1 MLGSF
6 FFFMVLP
13 LQVCFQLL
21 TANHTADESWFE
33 LDLFSD
39 LFRHYVVILSSRH
52 ANFMTKKKI
61 LSLSGTKITAPRY
74 VLPSEL
80 IQLGSIEF
88 CSNNHCPSLSLLVCS
103 VSFGIHG
110 TKTFHP
116 AAAIR

>member
-52 ANFMTKKKI
+52 ANFVTKKKNPF
-61 LSLSGTKITAPRY
+61 LERNKDYRY
-74 VLPSEL
+74 P
-80 IQLGSIEF
+80 I
-88 CSNNHCPSLSLLVCS
+88 C
-103 VSFGIHG
+103 
-110 TKTFHP
+110 
-116 AAAIR
+116 AAK